1 MTQISEIPSNIK
13 LDPIA
18 FVCDKSLG
26 DHIQEPWPNNHH
38 FMCLCGMPGGG
49 KTTLAMSLL
58 TTNGPS
64 RQYRKVFNHILLFMP
79 EHSQSSLKNSPFKNH
94 DPEKIFDELNYEN
107 LEEVYARVRSTA
119 EDDQNTLLIIDD
131 MTSDLKNH
139 DILKLFMML
148 INNRRHLRLSIW
160 ILVQSYIAI
169 PLNLRKTISH
179 LCMFKPANKKEYF
192 SLFDELLHLPK
203 QLAEDVTQ
211 WVFKKNHDFLMV
223 NVQTG
228 ELYKNHN
235 KLILSGNQ

>member
-38 FMCLCGMPGGG
+38 FMCL
-49 KTTLAMSLL
+49 
-58 TTNGPS
+58 
-64 RQYRKVFNHILLFMP
+64 
-79 EHSQSSLKNSPFKNH
+79 SLKNSPFKNH

-107 LEEVYARVRSTA
+107 LEEVYTRVKNSS
-119 EDDQNTLLIIDD
+119 EEDQNTLLIIDD

-139 DILKLFMML
+139 ENLKLFMML

-179 LCMFKPANKKEYF
+179 LVMFKPANKKEYI

-228 ELYKNHN
+228 ALYKNHN
-235 KLILSGNQ
+235 KLLISGNQ